1 MRPRK
6 IPLGEPCGNA
16 GVKRGTEQVGVS
28 LDDVLLDFVLH
39 FSLVLPTD
47 SLRGHDLAEGDKR
60 NGLVHVGAEGLV
72 VGAAGFALEQLNRRA
87 QRCHCR
93 GGILDTDQ
101 GGEQLLLV
109 ALNGG
114 RARVKRPVRHRGSGL
129 LVTDQPEFDVGLFKE
144 DRPVEVVRQSQSVGV
159 VGGIAAGGKRP
170 EFARWHDLVP
180 AVAGV
185 EQLLL
190 DVEFEFAAVT
200 HQHIDQNYLAV
211 LNIPHRFTYGQT
223 VEHTPVHGLEDVVEV
238 DAAQLC
244 LDKLC
249 RLNVGGIVGVIGDNL
264 PLHLG

>member
-1 MRPRK
+1 M
-6 IPLGEPCGNA
+6 
-16 GVKRGTEQVGVS
+16 
-28 LDDVLLDFVLH
+28 H
-39 FSLVLPTD
+39 FGLVLPAD
-47 SLRGHDLAEGDKR
+47 SLRGHDLAEGNER
-60 NGLVHVGAEGLV
+60 NGLVHVGAKGLV
-72 VGAAGFALEQLNRRA
+72 VGAAGFALEQFNRRA
-87 QRCHCR
+87 QRRHRR
-93 GGILDTDQ
+93 GGILDADQ
-101 GGEQLLLV
+101 GGKQLLLV

-114 RARVKRPVRHRGSGL
+114 RARVKAAMRHRGGGFF
-129 LVTDQPEFDVGLFKE
+129 VADQPKLHIRLFE
-144 DRPVEVVRQSQSVGV
+144 EHRPVEVVRQSQDVGV
-159 VGGIAAGGKRP
+159 VGGVAACGKCP

-223 VEHTPVHGLEDVVEV
+223 VEHAPVHGLEDVVEV